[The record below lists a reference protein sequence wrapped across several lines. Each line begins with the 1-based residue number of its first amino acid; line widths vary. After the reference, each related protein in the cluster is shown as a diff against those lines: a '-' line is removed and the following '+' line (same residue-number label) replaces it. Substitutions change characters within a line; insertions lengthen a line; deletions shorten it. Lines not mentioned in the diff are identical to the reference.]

1 MAKQVTMRTS
11 LRLCLL
17 LLLASATP
25 AFAQEGGLLDIN
37 EGLMVWTILIFLIV
51 LGILYKAAFPH
62 ILGAVEAREARIR
75 QLLEEA
81 ERDRTAAQAA
91 LAEQQA
97 QLEATRSQVQEYVAE
112 GRAAGERVRDEI
124 ISDARRQAD
133 DLLVRTRNDLRQ
145 EFERAVDELR
155 VEAIDI
161 ALAAASKLVQRNL
174 NEEDNRRLVREYLAD
189 LESPSVAARV

>member
-1 MAKQVTMRTS
+1 
-11 LRLCLL
+11 LL

-37 EGLMVWTILIFLIV
+37 EGLMVWTILIFLVV

-75 QLLEEA
+75 ELLEQA
-81 ERDRTAAQAA
+81 ERDREAAKAA
-91 LAEQQA
+91 LADQQA

-189 LESPSVAARV
+189 LETSSAAARV